1 MKAAVFHKVGQ
12 PLAIEELPDPTPG
25 PDQVVVEVGRCGIC
39 GSDLH
44 KTEDPAWAAPDGA
57 ILGHEYA
64 GEIVA
69 IGKAVENVKVGDRV
83 CIYPLSSCGHCAQCM
98 SGEPAWCEQRMVEGG
113 GYAQYSLTHA
123 RQCQILP
130 ATVSIQ
136 DGALAEP
143 LSVGLHGVEM
153 AEMVPG
159 DRVLIIGAGPIGLA
173 ALFWARKLGAGKI
186 AVTARTDQRA
196 ELSMTMG
203 ASSFVSSADKSDE
216 QFAAELNAALGG
228 QPDIV
233 FECVGQP
240 GVIERAVNLVRW
252 RGKVVVLGLCF
263 ARDNW
268 VPFMSVAKEVRIQ
281 PAAFFNLKDFRYSVD
296 MLDSGAVEPRAMV
309 TDSVKLGDMPPMFE
323 ALRHRTHQ
331 CKVLV
336 EP

>member
-1 MKAAVFHKVGQ
+1 MKAAVFHQVGK
-12 PLAIEELPDPTPG
+12 PLAIENMSDPTPG
-25 PDQVVVEVGRCGIC
+25 PDQVVVQVGRCGIC

-69 IGKAVENVKVGDRV
+69 VGTRADTVKIGDRV
-83 CIYPLSSCGHCAQCM
+83 CVYPLSSCGHCASCLA
-98 SGEPAWCEQRMVEGG
+98 GEPAWCDRRIVEGG
-113 GYAQYSLTHA
+113 GYAQYSLTAA

-130 ATVSIQ
+130 ATVSIP

-143 LSVGLHGVEM
+143 LSVGLHGVAM
-153 AEMVPG
+153 AEMAPG
-159 DRVLIIGAGPIGLA
+159 DRVLVIGAGPIGLA

-203 ASSFVSSADKSDE
+203 ASAFVTSADRSDE
-216 QFAAELNAALGG
+216 EFAGALDRVLGG
-228 QPDIV
+228 PPDIV

-240 GVIERAVNLVRW
+240 GVIERAVNLVRR

-281 PAAFFNLKDFRYSVD
+281 PAAFFNLKDFQYSVD
-296 MLDSGAVEPRAMV
+296 ILDSGAVEPRAMV
-309 TDSVKLGDMPPMFE
+309 TDSVKLDDMPPMFE
-323 ALRHRTHQ
+323 ALRRRTHQ